1 MDMLGKTG
9 NLLTLRTLMPTHV
22 QRLADNNFVNLVF
35 FSKTAQRLE
44 VGFHVLSTNGRAGLG
59 RQQQRIADGNS
70 NGFVANIKSHNPHIF
85 MIAPVVTEL

>member
-1 MDMLGKTG
+1 MSA
-9 NLLTLRTLMPTHV
+9 HV
-22 QRLADNNFVNLVF
+22 QRLADNNFVNFVF